1 MDILEVECIKQISES
16 HASALAG
23 REDKKHM
30 LFRLPQELRDEIYSL
45 IGIIESQR
53 DTEYLKPPLW
63 HPLQLVSQQV
73 RAEYLE
79 CMSTQVLV
87 GYYYDDAIEPN
98 VWRKLPPSA
107 IRHIIIEGPD
117 PGCCNFKSRGIQCF
131 DQTAEE
137 ARAQAPN
144 YPRHPNVCRGYLQ
157 LKKLLPMIPDVE
169 CHAVRHRCSWYTE
182 DGLCWAQILKRTD
195 CAELAFDHTMLLD
208 SGTEYCE
215 QDSDFMENISW
226 RPDMIQGSI
235 SKGVINT
242 DTLAPKTIDPSL
254 TAMLAEQP
262 QNQAST

>member
-1 MDILEVECIKQISES
+1 MASKIQKCINLLATMDILEVECIKQMSES

-23 REDKKHM
+23 REDKKNM

-79 CMSTQVLV
+79 CMSTQIL
-87 GYYYDDAIEPN
+87 
-98 VWRKLPPSA
+98 KLPPSA

-137 ARAQAPN
+137 ARAHAPN

-169 CHAVRHRCSWYTE
+169 CHADRHRCSWWTE
-182 DGLCWAQILKRTD
+182 DGLCWAQILKRMN
-195 CAELAFDHTMLLD
+195 CAELAFDRTMLLD
-208 SGTEYCE
+208 SGTDYCE
-215 QDSDFMENISW
+215 KDLDFMENISW
-226 RPDMIQGSI
+226 RPNMIQSSI
-235 SKGVINT
+235 SKEVINT
-242 DTLAPKTIDPSL
+242 DILAPRQSIQRL
-254 TAMLAEQP
+254 HEC
-262 QNQAST
+262 